1 MIGGKPRKDD
11 IIQDLQHELS
21 TFYLT
26 FFHLSGK
33 KKQLLTIW
41 RTKTWKRETCDKYS
55 FFFRFSF
62 LFELTLKQNKKTKRK
77 KKKELLRIDFI
88 SKYLNRVNLMV
99 HF

>member
-26 FFHLSGK
+26 FFHLSGGGK
-33 KKQLLTIW
+33 KLLTIW

-55 FFFRFSF
+55 FFSF

-77 KKKELLRIDFI
+77 KKRNF
-88 SKYLNRVNLMV
+88 
-99 HF
+99 